1 MNNLLIILVSLI
13 LGMLLQKVKALPKDT
28 HVSINAIILHICL
41 PSLIFV
47 SLPTLIWNPAL
58 LSFCFVAWVIFG
70 GSFLFF
76 TFLGKRFSW
85 SRATVGCLI
94 LTAGLGNTAFV
105 GFPIIELAYGKEAV
119 KYAVLLDQ
127 AGTFLICSSFGVWAS
142 SFFSETSYSHF
153 EILKRVAVFPPFVSF
168 VLALFIKFFGFT
180 PEGSL
185 LQLLE
190 RFSAMLAPLAL
201 ISVGLQ
207 LKPRELKS
215 EWKFLSI
222 GLFFKLFLAPTIIFC
237 LYKMIGTPQYLFKI
251 AVLES
256 SMAPMLTAAIL
267 ASSHHL
273 RPKLAGLM
281 IGVGVPVSFV
291 TVSIWYLFI

>member
-13 LGMLLQKVKALPKDT
+13 LGMFLQKVKALPKDT

-168 VLALFIKFFGFT
+168 VLALFIKFLGFT

-291 TVSIWYLFI
+291 TVSIWYLLI